1 MAEYPAIALVLDIHR
16 DAVEDE
22 NGGQMRMAC
31 TIDGEDA
38 AKLMLV
44 VGTDAGAWSIQLA
57 GKSQPGGGIAG
68 AAAGGLP
75 GVDAPNQP
83 ENGAL

>member
-44 VGTDAGAWSIQLA
+44 VGTDAGGLEHPTGGKISAWRRYCRRGCSRITR
-57 GKSQPGGGIAG
+57 G
-68 AAAGGLP
+68 
-75 GVDAPNQP
+75 
-83 ENGAL
+83 